1 MLVMNLENNNINVE
15 IPVFNNTLSDFR
27 ATTETEVY
35 NICMNTNKTYS
46 LDPLP
51 TIVYY
56 SHASNH
62 LIQRILISL
71 I

>member
-1 MLVMNLENNNINVE
+1 MFVINLETNNINTE
-15 IPVFNNTLSDFR
+15 IPGFNNTLSDFR

-51 TIVYY
+51 T
-56 SHASNH
+56 SLFNH
-62 LIQRILISL
+62 LLQRIRISL

>member
-1 MLVMNLENNNINVE
+1 MIVMNLEINHINVE

-35 NICMNTNKTYS
+35 NICMN
-46 LDPLP
+46 
-51 TIVYY
+51 
-56 SHASNH
+56 SHAFNH
-62 LIQRILISL
+62 LLQRILISL